1 MKNLFIIAMLL
12 SCSLTGAAQTFFN
25 IDGIRYMIEDD
36 HAVIARQD
44 NGLTG
49 ELVIPAKV
57 TYGDDEYNVTRMM
70 NPDECGD
77 VGTFQECGITSISLP
92 VSISEIPAFS
102 FYRCNSLSSVT
113 IPKSVTSIGYQTFGE
128 CSSLT
133 SINVSEDN
141 LYYSSENGVLFN
153 KNKSTLLRYPQSKT
167 ETTYII
173 PNSVKT
179 IDDCAFDECNN
190 LASVTIPSSVTSLGS
205 SVFEHCSG
213 LTTISIGRNVTG
225 IPWHGFRDCPNLSE
239 VWCYATTVPTVD
251 PDAFEESNY
260 TNATLYVRS
269 SLLEDFRNAEI
280 WNSFKEYNEITS
292 LQEYAPYHTIFVA
305 DGIRYMTED
314 NDVVIARQDRELS
327 GDIIIPSTVT
337 YEGKDYN
344 VIRLI
349 SPYESESGGGGAFQ
363 ECAITG
369 ISLPTSITEIPD
381 ITFYDCKQL
390 CSVTLNGPV
399 TRIGHYSFQHCE
411 ALSTIDLPDDV
422 TEIGQFAF
430 QGSGLTEFKV
440 PTGVTWLS
448 TCVCADTKL
457 TYIEIPATVTYIQ
470 SGCFA
475 CWETEPLPVK
485 KTVKMFQRDCRLID
499 VNEGS
504 PFGNMTQLVNIDL
517 LVPAGGKVVYQEYY
531 PWSNMHCITEFGE
544 DTGETLM
551 PDQRYVTIDGIRY
564 LLKDGEASVD
574 IQPETLSGEVTIPD
588 KVTYED
594 TDYPVTTV
602 VDAYHI
608 ADGGAFSYTKV
619 TKVTLPSSIKKIG
632 WQAFKNAQNL
642 QEVVLNEGV
651 TEIVE
656 GAFEGCQELTTI
668 NIPSTL
674 TVINGGLFKECHKLK
689 NITLNEGLKELQEG
703 VFYNSG
709 IETLTIPS
717 TCTTLGSG
725 SLYLPNLKTLIMKVK
740 EPTDIVCTGS
750 YHLETMNCAVF
761 ADYFL
766 PNYEEVRAFLS
777 NIDIIVPLG
786 CANSYNALRPW
797 IYCHSITEEGEDY
810 YQPKTSVVNID
821 GINYMLHETINDQDE
836 TVRTATVACQNIN
849 LSGDIVIPEKVTYA
863 QKDYDVTDIFTS
875 IIELNGDDRGYS
887 SGEGAF
893 QDCGITS
900 VSLPA
905 TITTI
910 PTKAFYGCQQLKS
923 VTLPEG
929 ITTIRAGAFANCS
942 SLEEIYLPETINYME
957 GRYIFRNCTN
967 LKKVNI
973 PKQVTSLSNECF
985 QNSGI
990 ETFIIPQNITS
1001 IGEAC
1006 FADTHLKNIK
1016 ICHESYSDGSMSFPE
1031 NMFYDNISGITLIVP
1046 EGTRESLYT
1055 QVYPWKDFENIIE
1068 YKDQEDEHLYNA
1080 YNVSYEE
1087 EVIGHEQEASDDT
1100 TILDYVPSGVDTE
1113 LPEDTEKEDYVL
1125 IGWHDKQGHTPHTVM
1140 PAQDILL
1147 RLTLALLGDANR
1159 DGDVDVSDF
1168 LSVAN
1173 YILGRNPV
1181 GFLHKA
1187 ANTSKGDNEID
1198 VADFLGV
1205 ANVILRG
1212 VHYRNP
1218 HHAPA
1223 RRTASNTDI
1232 STMDNAIY
1240 VEPASLCVGL
1250 EQTLSVKM
1258 KNVNPVAGFEFCLQL
1273 PEGITVTGA
1282 SLSNERTT
1290 SAKTSS
1296 FSHAVLDDGTVKVLC
1311 GTMTQNPETGKLYTF
1326 DGNDG
1331 EVATITISID
1341 PNMTLGNYSAI
1352 VTNAKLADADAVKTT
1367 ISSNVE
1373 SVITVSDV
1381 LVLDENSTMMPPTA
1395 NGVTVTVRR
1404 TIKANEWSTICLP
1417 FDMTE
1422 EQVKAAFGTDVQ
1434 LAEFSSYDAVKDGDN
1449 VTSITINFEDADL
1462 SEGFYGNYPYII
1474 KTSSDIT
1481 EFTLTANVVPDDAVA
1496 EYTNGKTG
1504 SKKVVYG
1511 SYIGTYKAK
1520 TVVPENCLFLS
1531 SNKFWYSAGLTKMK
1545 AFRAYFD
1552 FLDILSEVENANAR
1566 ITMSL
1571 DNQTE
1576 GIKENLG
1583 ITPQPI
1589 KLYDLQGRLVK
1600 KPGKGLYIQNGR
1612 KVIK

>member
-1 MKNLFIIAMLL
+1 MVLINYGNKKMFETAMKKLFVCILFCA
-12 SCSLTGAAQTFFN
+12 CSLTGMAQTFVTVN
-25 IDGIRYMIEDD
+25 NVRYLIEDD
-36 HAVIARQD
+36 HAVVARQD
-44 NGLTG
+44 KELTG
-49 ELVIPAKV
+49 NIVIPA
-57 TYGDDEYNVTRMM
+57 
-70 NPDECGD
+70 
-77 VGTFQECGITSISLP
+77 SI
-92 VSISEIPAFS
+92 
-102 FYRCNSLSSVT
+102 
-113 IPKSVTSIGYQTFGE
+113 
-128 CSSLT
+128 
-133 SINVSEDN
+133 
-141 LYYSSENGVLFN
+141 
-153 KNKSTLLRYPQSKT
+153 
-167 ETTYII
+167 
-173 PNSVKT
+173 
-179 IDDCAFDECNN
+179 
-190 LASVTIPSSVTSLGS
+190 
-205 SVFEHCSG
+205 
-213 LTTISIGRNVTG
+213 
-225 IPWHGFRDCPNLSE
+225 
-239 VWCYATTVPTVD
+239 
-251 PDAFEESNY
+251 
-260 TNATLYVRS
+260 
-269 SLLEDFRNAEI
+269 
-280 WNSFKEYNEITS
+280 EYNEENYAITR
-292 LQEYAPYHTIFVA
+292 LMNT
-305 DGIRYMTED
+305 
-314 NDVVIARQDRELS
+314 
-327 GDIIIPSTVT
+327 GD
-337 YEGKDYN
+337 
-344 VIRLI
+344 
-349 SPYESESGGGGAFQ
+349 SESGGGGAFQ
-363 ECAITG
+363 ECEITG
-369 ISLPTSITEIPD
+369 ITLPEAITEIPD
-381 ITFYDCKQL
+381 HTFDGCKQL
-390 CSVTLNGPV
+390 SSVIIQGPV
-399 TRIGHYSFQHCE
+399 TYIGYYAFESCE
-411 ALSTIDLPDDV
+411 SLTSIDLPDEV
-422 TEIGQFAF
+422 TEMKSSAF
-430 QGSGLTEFKV
+430 YNSGLTEFKI
-440 PTGVTWLS
+440 PAGVTRLEDGVLAE
-448 TCVCADTKL
+448 TMI
-457 TYIEIPATVTYIQ
+457 TYLEIPENVQ
-470 SGCFA
+470 SFAGSCFKTSKTDG
-475 CWETEPLPVK
+475 EGQPLRR
-485 KTVKMFQRDCRLID
+485 TIKMGQRDCRLITFD
-499 VNEGS
+499 DDPLNGKYSVPS
-504 PFGNMTQLVNIDL
+504 TTFGDMTKIDL
-517 LVPAGGKVVYQEYY
+517 LVPAGGKVVYQEYF
-531 PWSNMHCITEFGE
+531 PWIYMNSITEYGE
-544 DTGETLM
+544 DTGEPLVT
-551 PDQRYVTIDGIRY
+551 DQRHVTIDGICY
-564 LLKDGEASVD
+564 LLKNGEKNEAYVD
-574 IQPETLSGEVTIPD
+574 YQPETLSGEVIIPEQ
-588 KVTYED
+588 VTYEG
-594 TDYPVTTV
+594 TNYPVTTV
-602 VDAYHI
+602 MGGYAISWYLEGNGEI
-608 ADGGAFSYTKV
+608 YPRFSGAFTNTKV
-619 TKVTLPSSIKKIG
+619 TKVTLPASIKSIELR
-632 WQAFKNAQNL
+632 AFARAQNL
-642 QEVVLNEGV
+642 QEVTLNEGI
-651 TEIVE
+651 TDIANY
-656 GAFEGCQELTTI
+656 AFSECPELTTI
-668 NIPSTL
+668 NIPSTVASL
-674 TVINGGLFKECHKLK
+674 PIQVLFNCTKLK
-689 NITLNEGLKELQEG
+689 NLTLNEGLAVIDADALWA
-703 VFYNSG
+703 SG
-709 IETLTIPS
+709 LETLAIPS
-717 TCTTLGSG
+717 TCTNFGNRALCIFG
-725 SLYLPNLKTLIMKVK
+725 LKTLYIKVK
-740 EPTDIVCTGS
+740 EPTDLKNFGLPINYSVFDS
-750 YHLETMNCAVF
+750 YEILENV
-761 ADYFL
+761 DL
-766 PNYEEVRAFLS
+766 
-777 NIDIIVPLG
+777 IVPLG
-786 CANSYNALRPW
+786 CAESYQMQSTWSHCRSVTDEGCPFLKLNNSVFSAPNGAFSVTNTENEGYPEFEQHDGDYEEAYTHGLCLKEGTAVSFSTTAENSQVYVYLFSNNNSTVKLDDTEMTVIGDDQSNA
-797 IYCHSITEEGEDY
+797 HSYRRYDMQVGAGEHIITCSDYEGEEWPCMFLLQVKDESGEY
-810 YQPKTSVVNID
+810 YHPREEIVSID
-821 GINYMLHETINDQDE
+821 GIRYHLEETVNEQDE
-836 TVRTATVACQNIN
+836 TVRTATVARQKTC

-863 QKDYDVTDIFTS
+863 KKVLQGDEWVTQDACDYDVTAITLPAAQNYATTYD
-875 IIELNGDDRGYS
+875 
-887 SGEGAF
+887 GAF
-893 QDCGITS
+893 QDCQITS
-900 VSLPA
+900 ITVPA
-905 TITTI
+905 TITAI
-910 PTKAFYGCQQLKS
+910 PVGAFNGCQQLKN
-923 VTLPEG
+923 VTLPE
-929 ITTIRAGAFANCS
+929 TIESVEGSAFANCT
-942 SLEEIYLPETINYME
+942 SLEEIYLPESIKDM
-957 GRYIFRNCTN
+957 GMFIFWNCSS

-973 PKQVTSLSNECF
+973 PKQVTILGLGAF
-985 QNSGI
+985 LNSGI
-990 ETFIIPQNITS
+990 ETFIIPENITY
-1001 IGEAC
+1001 IDDDC
-1006 FADTHLKNIK
+1006 FATYGEEKCLKSIK
-1016 ICHESYSDGSMSFPE
+1016 ICRKTYSDGNIHFPE
-1031 NMFYDNISGITLIVP
+1031 SMFNDVSGITLIVP
-1046 EGTRESLYT
+1046 EGTKESLYS
-1055 QVYPWKDFENIIE
+1055 QVYPWKNFDNIIE

-1422 EQVKAAFGTDVQ
+1422 EQVKAAFGNDVQ